1 MRASLEH
8 TMRRVSLAAVILSS
22 VGGAASAQL
31 PNASNAAFGMAGN
44 FTAVA
49 RGFEAVAWNPANLGM
64 PGRPG
69 LSIGLG
75 MAGGSVGMSPVD
87 FRMLHEF
94 SGKVIDSTTR
104 VSWIDKARVAG
115 GQRGKIDGGLTPLA
129 LSVGP
134 LGFQV
139 GSSVYTG
146 RNRSPASLAA

>member
-31 PNASNAAFGMAGN
+31 PNASSAAFGMAGN

-49 RGFEAVAWNPANLGM
+49 RGFEAVAWNPANLAM

-75 MAGGSVGMSPVD
+75 MAGGSVGLAPVD
-87 FRMLHEF
+87 FTMLHEF
-94 SGKVIDSTTR
+94 SGR
-104 VSWIDKARVAG
+104 VVDPATAAAWTDKARLAG
-115 GQRGKIDGGLTPLA
+115 GEPRKGEGVPTPRA
-129 LSVGP
+129 VSVRP
-134 LGFQV
+134 L
-139 GSSVYTG
+139 
-146 RNRSPASLAA
+146 R